1 MYQQWYDSETV
12 TRTLEKLKQDN
23 FVNDE
28 LFAESYIN
36 SEVIRKGRPLL
47 VITQKLEM
55 RGIDKSIISKVVHD
69 AWDDIDNWVLQWIE
83 KEIKH
88 STEPIIIEAT
98 FLFETE
104 LYQLCD
110 VTIFVD
116 APQDKQIEHLKT
128 RGDDVEKALKLN
140 ANFNYENKEK
150 ATVIIIN
157 DNDVASLDK
166 QISSIFDK

>member
-1 MYQQWYDSETV
+1 MAKSCYEYAIWVIGKYPKTEKELRIKMYQQWYDSEIV

-69 AWDDIDNWVLQWIE
+69 AWDEIDNWVLQWIE
-83 KEIKH
+83 KEIKQYKKKWVDGFD
-88 STEPIIIEAT
+88 IIQK
-98 FLFETE
+98 LMRKWYR
-104 LYQLCD
+104 L
-110 VTIFVD
+110 
-116 APQDKQIEHLKT
+116 
-128 RGDDVEKALKLN
+128 GDIKRVIKG
-140 ANFNYENKEK
+140 KEE
-150 ATVIIIN
+150 
-157 DNDVASLDK
+157 
-166 QISSIFDK
+166 

>member
-1 MYQQWYDSETV
+1 MAKSCYEYAIWVIGKYPKTEKELRIKMYQQWYDSEIV

-69 AWDDIDNWVLQWIE
+69 AWDDIDNWILQWIE
-83 KEIKH
+83 KEIKQYKKKWVDGFD
-88 STEPIIIEAT
+88 IIQK
-98 FLFETE
+98 LMRKWYR
-104 LYQLCD
+104 L
-110 VTIFVD
+110 
-116 APQDKQIEHLKT
+116 
-128 RGDDVEKALKLN
+128 GDIKRVIKG
-140 ANFNYENKEK
+140 KEE
-150 ATVIIIN
+150 
-157 DNDVASLDK
+157 
-166 QISSIFDK
+166 

>member
-1 MYQQWYDSETV
+1 MAKSCYEYAIWVIGKYPKTEKELRIKMYQQGYDSEIV

-69 AWDDIDNWVLQWIE
+69 AWDEIDNWVLQWIE
-83 KEIKH
+83 KEIKQYKKKWVDGFD
-88 STEPIIIEAT
+88 IIQK
-98 FLFETE
+98 LMRKWYR
-104 LYQLCD
+104 L
-110 VTIFVD
+110 
-116 APQDKQIEHLKT
+116 
-128 RGDDVEKALKLN
+128 GDIKRVIKG
-140 ANFNYENKEK
+140 KEE
-150 ATVIIIN
+150 
-157 DNDVASLDK
+157 
-166 QISSIFDK
+166 

>member
-1 MYQQWYDSETV
+1 MAKSCYEYAIWVIGKYPKTEKELRIKMYQQWYDSETV

-83 KEIKH
+83 KEIKQYKKKWVDGFD
-88 STEPIIIEAT
+88 IIQK
-98 FLFETE
+98 LMRKWYR
-104 LYQLCD
+104 L
-110 VTIFVD
+110 
-116 APQDKQIEHLKT
+116 
-128 RGDDVEKALKLN
+128 GDIKRVIKG
-140 ANFNYENKEK
+140 KEE
-150 ATVIIIN
+150 
-157 DNDVASLDK
+157 
-166 QISSIFDK
+166 